1 MRFKSIAAAL
11 LAFAFGVSPSLAQ
24 GPVAPTPAAA
34 PLTAAVSGP
43 AAAEPPAQ
51 LTKADVDTWLDGFMP
66 YALSS
71 GGIAGA
77 VVVVVKDGQ
86 VLTERG
92 FGYADVKTK
101 RPVDPQKTLF
111 RPGSVSKTF
120 TWTAVMQ
127 QVEAGKLDLD
137 TDVNRYLDFTIP
149 PYHGQPITL
158 RNLMTHSAGFEEQLR
173 DNFVTK
179 AADMLPLDAFLKD
192 NIPERIYAPGT
203 VVAYSNY
210 GATLAG
216 YMVQRASG
224 EPFDAYVKHHI
235 FDPLGMTHSTF
246 DQPLPAALAPDMA
259 SGYTT
264 ADKPP
269 RPFEMITVAPAG
281 SLSSTGDD
289 MARFMIA
296 HLQGGYNGYKLLNNP
311 QIMYAQQTQFFPP
324 LPAFALGFYHED
336 RNGQAIIG
344 HGGDT
349 NYFHSDLHLILN
361 AHVGL
366 FISMNSPGRQG
377 AAGPLRETLFR
388 EFMDRYFPVPASDL
402 PTAPT
407 AKADAKLMQGLY
419 WSSRRTDSSWLRI
432 LNLLGQ
438 SKVIAKPDGTIVVS
452 NMVDTARAPEV
463 WREVGP
469 FQWVDRT
476 GGRLVAVVK
485 DGRVDNFMSDEI
497 PPVLEFMPVP
507 GWAKASWNLPAL
519 FFTLAV
525 LLGALLLWPLQVF
538 IRWRYKQ
545 GFPLSGRRAT
555 TYRLARVGAIVQVAG
570 FGAYFVMFQALLGGS
585 LNADPS
591 LTPLLILCKALCA
604 VGLVGTLL
612 EAWNALTVWTTP
624 PSSWWAKTSSILI
637 LLGGLGFAWFVLS
650 LHLASPSLHY

>member
-11 LAFAFGVSPSLAQ
+11 LALALGVSPSLAQ
-24 GPVAPTPAAA
+24 PALAPTAQPLGPSVAAAVAP
-34 PLTAAVSGP
+34 
-43 AAAEPPAQ
+43 EPPAQ
-51 LTKADVDTWLDGFMP
+51 LTKQDVDGWLDGFMP

-71 GGIAGA
+71 AGIAGA

-101 RPVDPQKTLF
+101 KPVDPQRTLF

-149 PYHGQPITL
+149 PYEGQPITL
-158 RNLMTHSAGFEEQLR
+158 RQLMTHSAGFEEQLR
-173 DNFVTK
+173 DEFVSK
-179 AADMLPLDAFLKD
+179 AATMPSLDVFLKR
-192 NIPERIYAPGT
+192 NTPKRIYAPGT

-216 YMVQRASG
+216 YMVQRVSG

-246 DQPLPAALAPDMA
+246 DQPLPASLAPDM
-259 SGYTT
+259 SQGYVT
-264 ADKPP
+264 ADQPP
-269 RPFEMITVAPAG
+269 HPFEMITVGPAG
-281 SLSSTGDD
+281 SLTSTGDD

-296 HLQGGYNGYKLLNNP
+296 HLQGGYNGVKLLQNP
-311 QIMYAQQTQFFPP
+311 QVMYAQQTQFDPP
-324 LPAFALGFYHED
+324 LAAFALGFYHED
-336 RNGQAIIG
+336 RNGQVVIA
-344 HGGDT
+344 HAGDT
-349 NYFHSDLHLILN
+349 NYFHSDMHLILG

-366 FISMNSPGRQG
+366 FMSVNSPGRQG
-377 AAGPLRETLFR
+377 AAEPLREALFHD
-388 EFMDRYFPVPASDL
+388 FMDRYFPVPTPQDL
-402 PTAPT
+402 PTVST

-419 WSSRRTDSSWLRI
+419 WSSRRADSSFLRI

-438 SKVIAKPDGTIVVS
+438 AKVVVKPDGTLVVS
-452 NMVDTARAPEV
+452 DLVDASHAPEV

-469 FQWVDRT
+469 YQWVDRA

-485 DGRVDNFMSDEI
+485 NGKVDNYMTDEL

-507 GWAKASWNLPAL
+507 GWAKASWNMPAL

-525 LLGALLLWPLQVF
+525 LLGSLLLWPAQIF

-545 GFPLSGRRAT
+545 AFPLTGRRAT
-555 TYRLARVGAIVQVAG
+555 TYRLARLGAIVQIAG
-570 FGAYFVMFQALLGGS
+570 FGAYVVMFQSLLGGA
-585 LNADPS
+585 LNADAS

-624 PSSWWAKTSSILI
+624 PSSWWAKVSSVVILAA
-637 LLGGLGFAWFVLS
+637 GLGFAWFVLS